1 MVIVANISISVVRFR
16 IQFLL
21 DARFLFLQVFDLQ
34 NQAFVSSLKLF
45 IQFFNVLFFK
55 LQILIT
61 IIQLLVL
68 HFKLVYFLLLIFH
81 VDQRILLE
89 QIQGMLVLVDKWLD
103 FGEFAVELTVF
114 VDENLGLFIVSFPFF
129 LERSDLSDELA
140 VGGSQTIADFLKFV
154 YLELEYDF
162 LFGLELVIE
171 ELVDF
176 VVIYVMVAVGIILF
190 LLWMMR
196 ILEGLIFLPVL
207 DVDVALLRVHGGCW
221 WFKYY

>member
-34 NQAFVSSLKLF
+34 NQTFVSSLQLF

-89 QIQGMLVLVDKWLD
+89 QIQGMLVLVDK
-103 FGEFAVELTVF
+103 
-114 VDENLGLFIVSFPFF
+114 
-129 LERSDLSDELA
+129 
-140 VGGSQTIADFLKFV
+140 
-154 YLELEYDF
+154 
-162 LFGLELVIE
+162 
-171 ELVDF
+171 
-176 VVIYVMVAVGIILF
+176 
-190 LLWMMR
+190 
-196 ILEGLIFLPVL
+196 
-207 DVDVALLRVHGGCW
+207 
-221 WFKYY
+221 

>member
-34 NQAFVSSLKLF
+34 NQAFVSSLQLF

-103 FGEFAVELTVF
+103 FGELAVELTVF

-190 LLWMMR
+190 LLWMMG

>member
-34 NQAFVSSLKLF
+34 NQTFVSSLQLF

-190 LLWMMR
+190 LLWMMG

-207 DVDVALLRVHGGCW
+207 AVDVALLRVHGGCW

>member
-34 NQAFVSSLKLF
+34 NQAFVSSLQLF

-61 IIQLLVL
+61 IIQFLVL

-89 QIQGMLVLVDKWLD
+89 QIQGMLVLVDK
-103 FGEFAVELTVF
+103 
-114 VDENLGLFIVSFPFF
+114 
-129 LERSDLSDELA
+129 
-140 VGGSQTIADFLKFV
+140 
-154 YLELEYDF
+154 
-162 LFGLELVIE
+162 
-171 ELVDF
+171 
-176 VVIYVMVAVGIILF
+176 
-190 LLWMMR
+190 
-196 ILEGLIFLPVL
+196 
-207 DVDVALLRVHGGCW
+207 
-221 WFKYY
+221 